1 MREDGIN
8 TRVFERG
15 GRDYL
20 RKVAILYL
28 LNECHTASRITIR
41 DALHRLFTS
50 HVSGTSVSRRT
61 CTGARNWSDCE
72 GQ

>member
-8 TRVFERG
+8 TRAFERG

-28 LNECHTASRITIR
+28 LNECHTASRLTIE

-50 HVSGTSVSRRT
+50 PCVWNFRFKENMHR
-61 CTGARNWSDCE
+61 CE
-72 GQ
+72 ELERL